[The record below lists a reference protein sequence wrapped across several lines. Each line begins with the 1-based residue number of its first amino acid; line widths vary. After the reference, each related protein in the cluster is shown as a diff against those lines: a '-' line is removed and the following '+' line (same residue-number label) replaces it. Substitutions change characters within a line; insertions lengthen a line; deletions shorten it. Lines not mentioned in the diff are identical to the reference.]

1 MHIARCRVLRPWIA
15 LGLLSVAATGLAGEP
30 KESLSGRDGVF
41 AAWASPS
48 VADTHVFFKSR
59 EGATAL
65 ARHCR
70 AQLPVHLLPQGT
82 PFTCRVE
89 FLPPAEAGHEG
100 GGLRLSVKGP
110 GSKPDHWV
118 YGLFTVSS
126 PHHVRWTER
135 AATAAEQ
142 SAVRALLATD
152 TKLSR
157 TVTGRAVGSAR
168 AVAAAEGA
176 HPGRGPGQ
184 AGGGCVL
191 RSTAAPCFPGGRGVG
206 APPRRTARPAEAVRR
221 CRRRRP
227 AGGDHGHRVRRHL
240 CPAVDVLA
248 APGIARRT
256 GRALSGQR

>member
-1 MHIARCRVLRPWIA
+1 MHIARCRVLRPWIT
-15 LGLLSVAATGLAGEP
+15 LGLLSVAVIGFAGEP
-30 KESLSGRDGVF
+30 KESRSSRDGVF

-70 AQLPVHLLPQGT
+70 ARLPVHLLPQGT

-100 GGLRLSVKGP
+100 GGLRLWVKGP

-126 PHHVRWTER
+126 PRHARWTER

-142 SAVRALLATD
+142 SALKALLATD

-168 AVAAAEGA
+168 AVSSAEG
-176 HPGRGPGQ
+176 
-184 AGGGCVL
+184 
-191 RSTAAPCFPGGRGVG
+191 
-206 APPRRTARPAEAVRR
+206 
-221 CRRRRP
+221 
-227 AGGDHGHRVRRHL
+227 
-240 CPAVDVLA
+240 
-248 APGIARRT
+248 
-256 GRALSGQR
+256 GRALVVVPGKRVVDAFSEARRHHVFLVDGESARHLGELPDRPKQYVDVDGDDLPEVITDTECDGICVQLWTFSPRLELLVELGGH

>member
-168 AVAAAEGA
+168 AVAAAEGGA
-176 HPGRGPGQ
+176 SWSWSR
-184 AGGGCVL
+184 AGGWWMRSPKHGGTMFSWWTGSRRATSANCPTG
-191 RSTAAPCFPGGRGVG
+191 RSSTSMSTA
-206 APPRRTARPAEAVRR
+206 TT
-221 CRRRRP
+221 CRR
-227 AGGDHGHRVRRHL
+227 
-240 CPAVDVLA
+240 
-248 APGIARRT
+248 
-256 GRALSGQR
+256 